1 MVFLYLQRLLSL
13 IICDL
18 LISVD
23 TLLINSHNKILKK
36 MSLYHLTNSKTKLSR
51 NLILELIVLNTDLS
65 NSKNLFPFST
75 IESFQRNFERE
86 RAAKLLL
93 KSLKYFKTVF

>member
-1 MVFLYLQRLLSL
+1 M
-13 IICDL
+13 
-18 LISVD
+18 D

-51 NLILELIVLNTDLS
+51 NLELIVLNTDLS

-93 KSLKYFKTVF
+93 ESLKYFKTVF